1 MSTNLHRAADLLGMA
16 PVSLRRWVGRRKLP
30 PQKPAH
36 ELEDLYDDDDNF
48 EPMSPEERAEL
59 DRELEQ
65 SFVDEEEGRLID
77 ADDALADLR
86 AKPSDQDEK
95 Q

>member
-1 MSTNLHRAADLLGMA
+1 MCH
-16 PVSLRRWVGRRKLP
+16 PLP
-30 PQKPAH
+30 HGAGGYAGWP
-36 ELEDLYDDDDNF
+36 
-48 EPMSPEERAEL
+48 
-59 DRELEQ
+59 
-65 SFVDEEEGRLID
+65 SFVDEEAGRLID